1 LKISLVVSDL
11 STRGAGRWGGAVR
24 PFLLTQ
30 ALQHLGHSVEIVG
43 FVPEG
48 AEAGTQEL
56 DLSIYTI
63 YAQPYP
69 QFFRSATQLLRQLQG
84 DVVYAY
90 KLKPTSFG
98 LGVLKCLTSKQPL
111 LLDIDDWEM
120 SWHGGDRHHYHPSP
134 KQFARDLLT
143 ADGELRNP
151 DHPVYLKWTERWI
164 KRADKITTHTQF
176 LRDRFGGTYVPNGKD
191 IEMFRP
197 DAYDPH
203 QIRRKLGLSNYRVLM
218 FPGAPRPY
226 KGLEDILEAIAQIN
240 EPDIRLVIVGGSPY
254 DDYDQQLMNR
264 WGQWIVKLP
273 KFSYE
278 QMPEVVSAAHVVVVP
293 QRDVPAARAQFPLK
307 LTDGMAMAKPI
318 LATTVGDIPNIL
330 GNTGYLVAPSHVDQ
344 MAQTLRWMLQ
354 NEDAIQVKG
363 EQARQRC
370 VEKFSIE
377 AMAANLAPVLDHL
390 LVRHD

>member
-1 LKISLVVSDL
+1 
-11 STRGAGRWGGAVR
+11 VR